1 MAGIRALY
9 RMPPVSPGGTVAKEP
24 LRGHRTSDAA
34 LGASVVGHS
43 QVTARPLKVGVF
55 VPTWTEGSALP
66 AWTTA
71 ETGGR
76 TRWSDIVATAE
87 LAEASGLDSVWVCDH
102 MLLDD
107 DWEVPDPPEL
117 RPTTGATGCWDA
129 WGVLAA
135 LAARTSRIA
144 IGSLVACTAYVN
156 PARLARL
163 ADTVDEISGGRLIL
177 GLGAGD
183 HWSEFQRFGYPL
195 DRPIARFEEA
205 LQIIG
210 PLLRQGAVDF
220 EGTFYTA
227 RDCALSP
234 RARESGPPILIG
246 ALGTGP
252 RMNRLVVQHADLWN
266 GWYTF
271 NSTDPLPELRAQLAR
286 IDQAC
291 VDRGRDPRSL
301 GRTAGVSVAF
311 AGAEA
316 ESGSISG
323 SDAQIAAR
331 FQAYADAGVD
341 HLQVVVSPGGPRGV
355 ERLARVVEQLGAP
368 A

>member
-1 MAGIRALY
+1 M
-9 RMPPVSPGGTVAKEP
+9 
-24 LRGHRTSDAA
+24 RGDRTPDAA

-71 ETGGR
+71 ETGGQ
-76 TRWSDIVATAE
+76 TRWSDIIATAE

-271 NSTDPLPELRAQLAR
+271 NSTDPLPELRTQLAR
-286 IDQAC
+286 IDQVC

-311 AGAEA
+311 DGAEA
-316 ESGSISG
+316 EAGSISG
-323 SDAQIAAR
+323 SDAQIAAG